1 MKAATLRYIVVEG
14 PIGVG
19 KTTLAKH
26 LADSFNGKV
35 LLEGMDENPFLTR
48 FYLDPKTYALSTQL
62 FFLLQRS
69 RQAQELSQND
79 MFAPVCVADFMV
91 EKDRLFAMMT
101 LNEDELRLY
110 EQIYAH
116 LTMDAP
122 RPDLVIYLQAP
133 VEVLMERI
141 KKRGR
146 SYEQGINEGYL
157 SRLVELYMVFFYEYS
172 AAPLLIV
179 NTSEL
184 DFSGKNR
191 DYNLLLEQVRKIRVG
206 RHYFNPVPYQ

>member
-26 LADSFNGKV
+26 LADSFAGKV

-157 SRLVELYMVFFYEYS
+157 SRLVELYMVFFHEYS